1 MKKMG
6 ALHHTCINAK
16 LAGLLQNISFCNSPF
31 LKFGNFKK
39 LGMQGRNATVQIGAG
54 EQPR

>member
-1 MKKMG
+1 MKRMG

-16 LAGLLQNISFCNSPF
+16 LAGLLQNYFSPF
-31 LKFGNFKK
+31 LKFENFKK
-39 LGMQGRNATVQIGAG
+39 LGVQGRNATVQIGAG

>member
-1 MKKMG
+1 MKRMG

-16 LAGLLQNISFCNSPF
+16 LAGLLQNYFILQQSLF
-31 LKFGNFKK
+31 KVENFKK
-39 LGMQGRNATVQIGAG
+39 LGVQGRNATVQIGAG

>member
-1 MKKMG
+1 MKRMG

-16 LAGLLQNISFCNSPF
+16 LAGLLQNYFILQQSLF
-31 LKFGNFKK
+31 KFENFKK
-39 LGMQGRNATVQIGAG
+39 LGVQGRNATVQIGAG

>member
-1 MKKMG
+1 MKRMG

-16 LAGLLQNISFCNSPF
+16 LAGLLQN
-31 LKFGNFKK
+31 FKK
-39 LGMQGRNATVQIGAG
+39 LGVQGRNATVQIGAG

>member
-39 LGMQGRNATVQIGAG
+39 LGVQGRNATVQIGAG